1 MSDRISV
8 LIADDNIEFGSLI
21 HEYMNQQGDIK
32 VLGIANDGLQA
43 VEMIKILTPDVV
55 ILDIIMPNLDG
66 IGVLER
72 VSKMQLKPK
81 PIFIILSALNQDRM
95 IKKAM
100 SLGADYYI
108 VKPFDL
114 DVLVSRIRQIYNDQ
128 GTKIY
133 NNQRTKI
140 YNDQRIKSSV
150 CDSITKEEFS
160 THNNESVF
168 PSKGLESDVA
178 KLLKAMGISPHMSG
192 YKYLRE
198 AIKLS
203 LKGSGK
209 MKNYVTKEI
218 YPKVAEKFDTTPQKV
233 ERAIRN
239 AIEYAWNGENP
250 QGLEKLYGCQI
261 SFRRGRPTNSQFI
274 AMVTDRLR
282 IMGINNVDA
291 E

>member
-1 MSDRISV
+1 
-8 LIADDNIEFGSLI
+8 
-21 HEYMNQQGDIK
+21 K
-32 VLGIANDGLQA
+32 VVGIAHDGLQA
-43 VEMIKILTPDVV
+43 VEMIKVFKPDVV

-72 VSKMQLKPK
+72 LDKMQLKSRPT
-81 PIFIILSALNQDRM
+81 IIILSALNQDRL
-95 IKKAM
+95 IQKTI

-114 DVLVSRIRQIYNDQ
+114 DVLVSRIRQIYYENS
-128 GTKIY
+128 KMFF
-133 NNQRTKI
+133 
-140 YNDQRIKSSV
+140 KS
-150 CDSITKEEFS
+150 DGSINERLPSYKKEPIS
-160 THNNESVF
+160 PV
-168 PSKGLESDVA
+168 KKLELDVA
-178 KLLKAMGISPHMSG
+178 KLLKTLGISPHMSG

-209 MKNYVTKEI
+209 IKNSVTKVI
-218 YPKVAEKFDTTPQKV
+218 YPSVAEKFSTTPQKV

-239 AIEYAWNGENP
+239 AIECAWHRGNP
-250 QGLEKLYGCQI
+250 EGLEAFYGCQI
-261 SFRRGRPTNSQFI
+261 SFSRGRPTNSQFI

-282 IMGINNVDA
+282 IMGIKDV